1 MRHTRDYDLPR
12 PACPNCGMSIAVQ
25 ERGTGWYCYHCHTE
39 FDKDEVVGH
48 E

>member
-25 ERGTGWYCYHCHTE
+25 KRNGVWHCYYCSKD
-39 FDKDEVVGH
+39 FDTDEVTEH
-48 E
+48 D